1 MSTNGFTLD
10 QLMELAGFSVAIAS
24 DHFLKTEYIS
34 SIDDCVSSKSILI
47 LCGPGNNGGDGMVAA
62 RHLKHFTYSP
72 TIVLPNLG
80 KNIFYNNLVK
90 QCEDKNI
97 PILKELP
104 PKDDDYDLIIDAVFG
119 FSFLG
124 PPKEPYSNFISF
136 LASTNIPVISVDVPS
151 GWDVDQ
157 GDIYDTK
164 FKPSAVVSLTLP
176 KLCMKDY
183 KGFHFVG
190 GRFIPPNVAD
200 KF

>member
-1 MSTNGFTLD
+1 MVVGPFANLSDDFMVLCDFLGRARALNTISCWNISPKKHALAINRHILVSRFGHLAS
-10 QLMELAGFSVAIAS
+10 LMWAR
-24 DHFLKTEYIS
+24 
-34 SIDDCVSSKSILI
+34 LI
-47 LCGPGNNGGDGMVAA
+47 LGRFRDA
-62 RHLKHFTYSP
+62 
-72 TIVLPNLG
+72 VLPDPHSPSSSGAFFNVFSSDPRRGLRL
-80 KNIFYNNLVK
+80 F
-90 QCEDKNI
+90 
-97 PILKELP
+97 
-104 PKDDDYDLIIDAVFG
+104 AVFG